1 MKNSK
6 SLQHYVNVSWL
17 ISGCL
22 AFAATLI
29 LFVGFALHNYSSESR
44 TAQAKLDEKALV
56 VARRLSGELLL
67 GDRGAPKPV
76 ALEMSKEMGL
86 AEAIFD
92 SPASIETRAVNDKF
106 LYSTVKAPFLEDKF
120 LVRVVT
126 EKKSLLEYFNF
137 SVMFICFTIIGV
149 LIGVGIFIQTKY
161 LRKHLVRPI
170 QALVDTS
177 TGEKIACD
185 SWPKELQEI
194 SERLNDSFQDRE
206 QYVYSQIARGVIHD
220 IKTILQSL
228 KIASDLASESQTEA
242 RMKNLL
248 KVSQL
253 KLPDLL
259 DIVDTTLD
267 GSRDIHIKAQKN
279 SLNKTLEK
287 SLNTLRSLPISNG
300 VDFIVEQDNEIF
312 ISHDSVQLE
321 RVFTNL
327 IKNGVESINELESG
341 ERKIHVRFAL
351 EEKDFVAV
359 CIEDS
364 GKGLPKNA
372 DSVFRLLKS
381 TKEHGSGIGLRVSKK
396 IVEAHHGRLSAS
408 HSRNLGG
415 AKFDVVLPTEGSV

>member
-1 MKNSK
+1 MQNAK

-17 ISGCL
+17 VSGCL
-22 AFAATLI
+22 AIVATLV
-29 LFVGFALHNYSSESR
+29 LFVGFALHNYSSDSKI
-44 TAQAKLDEKALV
+44 ALAKLDEKAQV

-76 ALEMSKEMGL
+76 ALEMAKEMDL
-86 AEAIFD
+86 AEVLFD
-92 SPASIETRAVNDKF
+92 SPSMIGNSAVKNEL

-120 LVRVVT
+120 LVRVAT
-126 EKKSLLEYFNF
+126 SKKSLSDYFNF
-137 SVMFICFTIIGV
+137 SIMFICFAIIGV
-149 LIGVGIFIQTKY
+149 LIGVGIFTQTKY

-170 QALVDTS
+170 QALVETS
-177 TGEKIACD
+177 TGEKIACE

-194 SERLNDSFQDRE
+194 SERLNSSFQDRE
-206 QYVYSQIARGVIHD
+206 QFVYSQIARGVIHD
-220 IKTILQSL
+220 IKTILQSI
-228 KIASDLASESQTEA
+228 KVASDLASESQTEA

-267 GSRDIHIKAQKN
+267 GSRDIQIKSQKQ

-287 SLNTLRSLPISNG
+287 SINTLRLLPISNG
-300 VDFIVEQDNEIF
+300 IEFIVEQDTEIA
-312 ISHDSVQLE
+312 IAHDPIQLE

-327 IKNGVESINELESG
+327 IKNGVESINENESSQ
-341 ERKIHVRFAL
+341 RKMRIGFSL
-351 EEKDFVAV
+351 SEKDFVAV
-359 CIEDS
+359 KIEDS

-396 IVEAHHGRLSAS
+396 IVEAHHGKLAAS
-408 HSRNLGG
+408 HSSELGG
-415 AKFDVVLPTEGSV
+415 ARFDVFLPKEGSV

>member
-120 LVRVVT
+120 LVRVAT

-248 KVSQL
+248 KVLQL

-267 GSRDIHIKAQKN
+267 GSRDIQIKSQKN

-327 IKNGVESINELESG
+327 IKNGVESINELGSG

-359 CIEDS
+359 YIEDS

-415 AKFDVVLPTEGSV
+415 ARFDVVLPTEGRV